1 MIQSDRLED
10 ARSDL
15 PVVLAIG
22 VFDGLHLG
30 HQAILRAARDEADRV
45 GGRAWVLTFAPH
57 PARLLRPNQAPLQLC
72 TEAQR
77 ARLLHALRMDGC
89 VLLPFTRALAD
100 LAPEDFWALLRNA
113 LPTLAGVAVGSNWRF
128 GRQAAGDMDTL
139 CTFGRRDHVRIL
151 VPDAVTD
158 ADEPVSST
166 RVRRAVQEGDM
177 DLATR
182 LLGRPYALE
191 GEVVHGKKL
200 GRTMGFPTL
209 NVQIRNECLP
219 PAGVFAC
226 RVTARG
232 QTYSG
237 AGYRPPGQAESN
249 AHATLFEVHLLD
261 FQGDLYGEVVE
272 VSLIR
277 RMRPPLPPDQVPD
290 LTARIRA
297 DVDGIRA
304 FFAD

>member
-15 PVVLAIG
+15 PVVVAIG
-22 VFDGLHLG
+22 VFDGLHRG
-30 HQAILRAARDEADRV
+30 HQAILRAAREEADRV

-57 PARLLRPNQAPLQLC
+57 PARLLRPTQAPLQLC
-72 TEAQR
+72 TDAQR

-100 LAPEDFWALLRNA
+100 LAPGDFWSLLRNA
-113 LPTLAGVAVGSNWRF
+113 LPTLAGVAVGANWRF
-128 GRQAAGDMDTL
+128 GRQAAGDIETL
-139 CTFGRRDHVRIL
+139 REFGRGDRIRIL

-158 ADEPVSST
+158 SDEPVSST
-166 RVRRAVQEGDM
+166 RVRRAVQEGDL

-182 LLGRPYALE
+182 LLGRPYAIE

-209 NVQIRNECLP
+209 NVHIRNECLP
-219 PAGVFAC
+219 PPGVFAC
-226 RVTARG
+226 RVAARD

-237 AGYRPPGQAESN
+237 AGYRPPGQTESN
-249 AHATLFEVHLLD
+249 AHASLFEVHLLD
-261 FQGDLYGEVVE
+261 FHGDLYGEVVE

-277 RMRPPLPPDQVPD
+277 RTRPPLPPEQVPD
-290 LTARIRA
+290 LKARIQA
-297 DVDGIRA
+297 DVDGVRS
-304 FFAD
+304 FFAG